1 MGEAYLRLVG
11 LRKSY
16 DGVHNAVEE
25 VSMDIERGEFVT
37 FLGPSGSGKTTTLTM
52 IAGFEDVTSGQILL
66 DGRDLSNLRPWKR
79 NIGMVFQNYA
89 LFPHLTVADNV
100 AFPLR
105 MRGWPKPERRQ
116 RVGEM
121 LDLVGLHMFAERY
134 PRELSGGQQQRV
146 ALARGLVFSPDVV
159 LLDEP
164 LGALD
169 KNLREQMQ
177 IEIKRIH
184 REVGITTIYVT
195 HDQTEAMTMSDR
207 IAVFSN
213 GRVEQIAAPL
223 DIYHTPA
230 TRHVAGFVGETNL
243 MLGRVTEKE
252 GCLQVAELGLIKVPP
267 HRNRHEAVTEYDVI
281 VRPEHM
287 KVVRG
292 SEACDLNTFEMTV
305 ETVINYGDRLTL
317 VGSKGGL
324 PIRVRLNSLDNL
336 PLEGEV
342 LVFGWCPK
350 DTHLIP
356 RQPAGDRSQDRSPLR
371 TVAGALY

>member
-1 MGEAYLRLVG
+1 VGEAYLRLVG

>member
-1 MGEAYLRLVG
+1 
-11 LRKSY
+11 
-16 DGVHNAVEE
+16 
-25 VSMDIERGEFVT
+25 MDIERGEFVT